1 MKGWMAVALFPV
13 LYLGADRPARAQEG
27 PVDLGKF
34 KLFVYDADRGLTL
47 RVETGGRVEL
57 TVAGDGGEKKTY
69 EAGSLEEFR
78 RRHPEAVRKY
88 GLERYLGGG
97 RRWVPEDFERWWE
110 DFRKNRRFLPEFPDF
125 RDPLGEDWQK
135 WMDEQRRQWEEF
147 RRLFRNPGG
156 PGPEPAP
163 PEAGG
168 RELGIR
174 VAPIP
179 ETLRDQLSLRED
191 EGVVVEE
198 VKPGSLA
205 ERSGLRKHDLILKVD
220 GKAVEDKWQFR
231 RDVFDALGKKE
242 FDLEIVRGGKRE
254 TLKIRPGRKDE

>member
-1 MKGWMAVALFPV
+1 MMAWLAAVLVPGLF
-13 LYLGADRPARAQEG
+13 LGSLAQDG
-27 PVDLGKF
+27 KVDLGKL
-34 KLFVYDADRGLTL
+34 KLFVYDAERGLTL

-57 TVAGDGGEKKTY
+57 TVPGEGGGKKTY
-69 EAGSLEEFR
+69 EADTLEEFR
-78 RRHPEAVRKY
+78 RRHADAVRKH

-110 DFRKNRRFLPEFPDF
+110 DLRKNRRFLPEVPDF

-135 WMDEQRRQWEEF
+135 WMDEQRKQWEEF
-147 RRLFRNPGG
+147 RRLFRDPGG

-163 PEAGG
+163 PSGG

-174 VAPIP
+174 VGPVP
-179 ETLRDQLSLRED
+179 ETLRDQLSLREN

-198 VKPGSLA
+198 VKPDSIA
-205 ERSGLRKHDLILKVD
+205 ERAGLRRHDLILRVD

-231 RDVFDALGKKE
+231 RDVSDALGKKE

-254 TLKIRPGRKDE
+254 SLKVRPGRKDE